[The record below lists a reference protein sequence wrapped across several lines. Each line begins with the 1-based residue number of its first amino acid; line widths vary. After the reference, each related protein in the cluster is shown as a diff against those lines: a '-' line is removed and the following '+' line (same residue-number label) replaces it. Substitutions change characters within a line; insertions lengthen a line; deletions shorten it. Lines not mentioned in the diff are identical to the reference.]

1 VEEETRV
8 PMPSMVPLPS
18 LPFSAPSGQPS
29 IPGVFGEPLV
39 GKPEPM
45 GATYDAATGVNNF
58 AVMSSNAMAISL
70 VLFDEDDL
78 AAGRSTHEIP
88 LNPTFN
94 RTGDVWH
101 IALPDLSQDLLY
113 GYRVRGPHQDL
124 DPDSPG
130 HRFDDSAVVL
140 DPYAQAVLSR
150 RNWGKL
156 APDLAWEAPGVLGF
170 APTWPQAAGALPSLD
185 TFDWEGDRPLRTP
198 MEQLV
203 IYEMHVRGF
212 TRDDSSSVSAPGT
225 YAGMIERLDYLA
237 SLGVNAVELLP
248 VQELNELEYYSAIP
262 GSDPPAYRYNYWGY
276 STVGF
281 FAPMSRYSAAIAAGE
296 PAHAVTNE
304 FKTLV
309 KECHK
314 RGIEVILDVVF
325 NHTAEG
331 NEQGL
336 TLSFRGLD
344 NRVYYVL
351 APGGEYYNYSGCG
364 NTLNCNQP
372 AVRQFIMDCL
382 KFWVLE
388 YHVDGFRFDL
398 ASILTRAPSTWHPTR
413 LDEDGNAVGL
423 HSGGAAM
430 DETGIMTDGAG
441 VPTGTP
447 LPDPP
452 LIEAIAED
460 PVLRDTKLIAEAWDC
475 DGLNQVA
482 AFPHY
487 GGRWAEWNGHF
498 RDTVRNFIKGMD
510 GTAGSFAAA
519 MCGSPNIYSD
529 PNPGESEWWSNN
541 GGRKWRGNRPP
552 TSSINFV
559 IAHDGFTLADLVS
572 YNEKH
577 NEVNGE
583 DNRDGE
589 QHNNSWN
596 SGVEGPTDDWSVK
609 RLRQRQMR
617 NISMALLLAH
627 GVPMLH
633 MGDEYG
639 HTKNGNNNT
648 YCHDT
653 ELNWFNWDK
662 ATADEAGLSRFHR
675 LLIRLRK
682 SRPELQRTS
691 YVSDRDVQWHGEA
704 PFTPDWTETSRLVA
718 YTLCNT
724 GGEPVLMIAF
734 NTAHV
739 SKVLELPP
747 LNGKVW
753 QQVADTSKLAP
764 YDFLRVDEV
773 LSADEVQRARAAS
786 LMWTADF
793 KYPMLPWSSIVLEA
807 VPESETHSLR
817 V

>member
-1 VEEETRV
+1 
-8 PMPSMVPLPS
+8 
-18 LPFSAPSGQPS
+18 
-29 IPGVFGEPLV
+29 
-39 GKPEPM
+39 
-45 GATYDAATGVNNF
+45 
-58 AVMSSNAMAISL
+58 
-70 VLFDEDDL
+70 
-78 AAGRSTHEIP
+78 
-88 LNPTFN
+88 
-94 RTGDVWH
+94 
-101 IALPDLSQDLLY
+101 
-113 GYRVRGPHQDL
+113 
-124 DPDSPG
+124 
-130 HRFDDSAVVL
+130 
-140 DPYAQAVLSR
+140 
-150 RNWGKL
+150 
-156 APDLAWEAPGVLGF
+156 
-170 APTWPQAAGALPSLD
+170 
-185 TFDWEGDRPLRTP
+185 
-198 MEQLV
+198 
-203 IYEMHVRGF
+203 
-212 TRDDSSSVSAPGT
+212 
-225 YAGMIERLDYLA
+225 
-237 SLGVNAVELLP
+237 
-248 VQELNELEYYSAIP
+248 
-262 GSDPPAYRYNYWGY
+262 
-276 STVGF
+276 
-281 FAPMSRYSAAIAAGE
+281 
-296 PAHAVTNE
+296 
-304 FKTLV
+304 
-309 KECHK
+309 
-314 RGIEVILDVVF
+314 
-325 NHTAEG
+325 
-331 NEQGL
+331 
-336 TLSFRGLD
+336 
-344 NRVYYVL
+344 
-351 APGGEYYNYSGCG
+351 
-364 NTLNCNQP
+364 
-372 AVRQFIMDCL
+372 MDCL

-398 ASILTRAPSTWHPTR
+398 ASILTRAPSTWHPTQ
-413 LDEDGNAVGL
+413 LDEDGNPVGL

-498 RDTVRNFIKGMD
+498 RDTVRNFIKGTD
-510 GTAGSFAAA
+510 GTAGAFAAA

-529 PNPGESEWWSNN
+529 PNPGESEWWSNH

-596 SGVEGPTDDWSVK
+596 SGEEGPTEDWTVK

-653 ELNWFNWDK
+653 ELNWFNWDR

-691 YVSDRDVQWHGEA
+691 YVSDRDVQWHGET

-718 YTLCNT
+718 YTLCNA

-734 NTAHV
+734 NTAHL

-773 LSADEVQRARAAS
+773 LSEDEVRRARAAS

-793 KYPMLPWSSIVLEA
+793 KYPMLPWSSIMLEA

-817 V
+817 A